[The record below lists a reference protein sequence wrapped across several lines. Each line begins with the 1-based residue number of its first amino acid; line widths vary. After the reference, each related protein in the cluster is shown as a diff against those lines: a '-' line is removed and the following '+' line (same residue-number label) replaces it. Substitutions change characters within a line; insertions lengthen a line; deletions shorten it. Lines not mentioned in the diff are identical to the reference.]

1 MKNVFLTP
9 LEAVDLRAQAE
20 KVLRGL
26 GNPEPPLDLPSVY
39 ELLRLD
45 RQFYSTTDDGA
56 VREFVSRVKIAG
68 KQIVARPT
76 LLIDV
81 IRKAQLSALWVPD
94 RKRILID
101 ATTPKLKQ
109 RWFEAHEVGHS
120 LVPWHEDYLYGD
132 SEETLTPMCDERLE
146 SEANYTGGQLLFMLD
161 RFTREAMDLSTSI
174 DSVRGL
180 AKRFGNTITSTVWRF
195 VEEAH
200 HDAPL
205 VGIVTPDPLKAD
217 NLAPST
223 HHPRQY
229 CIESPQFKARFS
241 NVSERFLIT
250 VVNGYITHRRGGPLG
265 EAEVLLPDNSGQ
277 KHVFYF
283 ETFSNGYSFLT
294 LGVYRRPAPCL
305 IALPTYQLHIK

>member
-1 MKNVFLTP
+1 MKNVILTP
-9 LEAVDLRAQAE
+9 FEAEDLRSQAQ

-26 GNPEPPLDLPSVY
+26 GNPEPPLDLESIY

-68 KQIVARPT
+68 QQIVARPT

-101 ATTPKLKQ
+101 SNTPKLKQ
-109 RWFEAHEVGHS
+109 RWYGAHEVGHS
-120 LVPWHEDYLYGD
+120 LIPWHEDYLYGD

-146 SEANYTGGQLLFMLD
+146 SEANYTAGQLLFMLD
-161 RFTREAMDLSTSI
+161 RFTSEALDVSTSLE
-174 DSVRGL
+174 SVRQL
-180 AKRFGNTITSTVWRF
+180 AKRFGNTITSTLWRF

-200 HDAPL
+200 HCLPL
-205 VGIVTPDPLKAD
+205 VGVVTPDPFKND
-217 NLAPST
+217 NLAPTS

-229 CIESPQFKARFS
+229 YIESPEFKLRFS
-241 NVSERFLIT
+241 NISEQYLISLINT
-250 VVNGYITHRRGGPLG
+250 YITHRRGGPLG
-265 EAEVLLPDNSGQ
+265 ESDIILNDNSGQ
-277 KHVFYF
+277 SHVFYF
-283 ETFSNGYSFLT
+283 ESWSNGYSFLT
-294 LGVYRRPAPCL
+294 LALYKRPHSSVISIP
-305 IALPTYQLHIK
+305 ALQ

>member
-1 MKNVFLTP
+1 
-9 LEAVDLRAQAE
+9 
-20 KVLRGL
+20 
-26 GNPEPPLDLPSVY
+26 
-39 ELLRLD
+39 
-45 RQFYSTTDDGA
+45 
-56 VREFVSRVKIAG
+56 
-68 KQIVARPT
+68 
-76 LLIDV
+76 
-81 IRKAQLSALWVPD
+81 
-94 RKRILID
+94 
-101 ATTPKLKQ
+101 
-109 RWFEAHEVGHS
+109 
-120 LVPWHEDYLYGD
+120 VPWHEDYLYGD

-161 RFTREAMDLSTSI
+161 RFTRDALDLSTSL

-180 AKRFGNTITSTVWRF
+180 AKRFGNTITSTMWRF

-205 VGIVTPDPLKAD
+205 VGIVTPDPLKVD

-241 NVSERFLIT
+241 NISEQYLIT

-265 EAEVLLPDNSGQ
+265 EAEVFLTDNSGQ
-277 KHVFYF
+277 KHMFYF

-294 LGVYRRPAPCL
+294 LGVYRRAAPCL
-305 IALPTYQLHIK
+305 IAVPRH